1 MISEKIEVDRSDVLS
16 LIQNQIDVNEKCLI
30 LIKLLRSHDIDT
42 LNKLI
47 EQDPW
52 VNDFILSLI
61 SLKES
66 ADRLHNALMVDFYK
80 ELKKGLM
87 EKNNYDENK

>member
-16 LIQNQIDVNEKCLI
+16 LIQKQIDVNEKCLI
-30 LIKLLRSHDIDT
+30 LIKLIRSHDIDT

-47 EQDPW
+47 DQEIW
-52 VNDFILSLI
+52 LNNFILSLI

-66 ADRLHNALMVDFYK
+66 TDKLHDALMVDFYE
-80 ELKKGLM
+80 ELKKGLDG
-87 EKNNYDENK
+87 DE